1 MLTTIVFALIA
12 AVLYALLAIAF
23 WRSGW
28 TGEARPVKKSALLR
42 AAPAAP
48 LLLHTYVLYQS
59 IALPSGFDLGIGN
72 AFSTIVLLTVLIY
85 WIVGFRADLVTLEAL
100 IYPVAAVA
108 VLLPRFAPASHILP
122 YADLPAFRVHLLI
135 AMLAY
140 GFFTI
145 AALHAGLMAIVE
157 RRLHAKTV
165 SPVLAHLPPLL
176 TMERLLFQMV
186 TAGFVL
192 LTLTLLSGIVFSEE
206 LFGQAMKLN
215 HKTLFTILSWVIF
228 AVLLGGRK
236 LYGWRGKTAAI
247 GTLTGFA
254 SLFLAYFGSKFVL
267 EILLG
272 RH

>member
-1 MLTTIVFALIA
+1 MLTTFVFALIA

-28 TGEARPVKKSALLR
+28 TGETQPVRKSALLR

-122 YADLPAFRVHLLI
+122 YADLPAFRAHLLI

-176 TMERLLFQMV
+176 TMERLLFQMI

-206 LFGQAMKLN
+206 LFGQAMKFN

-254 SLFLAYFGSKFVL
+254 SLFIAYFGSKFVL